1 MEIRYTN
8 NCFERL
14 TRKGERVAEEVK
26 WKSLVFFFFSN
37 GRDRKKFKC
46 MCIESSRIDKE
57 IEGKKDY

>member
-37 GRDRKKFKC
+37 GRD
-46 MCIESSRIDKE
+46 
-57 IEGKKDY
+57 